1 LVTLRGSAA
10 CEADGPLRA
19 RTLEGEAR
27 SSSRTPTCAP
37 DASADDETDKALMSA
52 YAAGDA
58 SAFDR
63 LYARQKGP
71 LYRYLLRHCGNAGI
85 ADELFQD
92 VWVNVIR
99 ARASYAPTARFGS
112 WLFTL
117 AHNRIVDHWRASGQA
132 SMVTLGDDDETS
144 PAWSALAAPAADE
157 PDARAATSET
167 RARLRSALAALPPLQ
182 RDAFLLHQ
190 ESGMSLAEI
199 AAMTGVGVETVKS
212 RLRYAT
218 TRLRAAFPELGERV

>member
-1 LVTLRGSAA
+1 MPSER
-10 CEADGPLRA
+10 
-19 RTLEGEAR
+19 
-27 SSSRTPTCAP
+27 
-37 DASADDETDKALMSA
+37 ADDETDEALMLA

-63 LYARQKGP
+63 LYARHKGA
-71 LYRYLLRHCGNAGI
+71 LYRYVLRHCANAGI

-92 VWVNVIR
+92 VWMNVIR
-99 ARASYAPTARFGS
+99 VRASYVPAARFGS

-132 SMVTLGDDDETS
+132 TMVALDDDDDT
-144 PAWSALAAPAADE
+144 AAPTALVSPSHDQ

-167 RARLRSALAALPPLQ
+167 SARLRTALAKLPPLQ

-190 ESGMSLAEI
+190 ESEMSLAEI
-199 AAMTGVGVETVKS
+199 GQLTGVGVETVKS
-212 RLRYAT
+212 RVRYAL
-218 TRLRAAFPELGERV
+218 TRLRAAFPELGEHV

>member
-1 LVTLRGSAA
+1 MSGAIPS
-10 CEADGPLRA
+10 EPGDDNAD
-19 RTLEGEAR
+19 E
-27 SSSRTPTCAP
+27 
-37 DASADDETDKALMSA
+37 ALMLA

-63 LYARQKGP
+63 LYARHKGA
-71 LYRYLLRHCGNAGI
+71 LYRYVLRHCANAGV

-92 VWVNVIR
+92 VWMNVIR
-99 ARASYAPTARFGS
+99 VRASYVPVARFGS

-132 SMVTLGDDDETS
+132 TVVTLDDDDDATASTALVS
-144 PAWSALAAPAADE
+144 PSHE
-157 PDARAATSET
+157 QPDARVAARETSV
-167 RARLRSALAALPPLQ
+167 RLRAALAKLPPLQ
-182 RDAFLLHQ
+182 RDAFLLHL

-199 AAMTGVGVETVKS
+199 GQLTGVGVQTVKS
-212 RLRYAT
+212 RLRYAM